1 MRKNYRHVVYGISCV
16 NLYNQGLFDLCQVTG
31 DKTDGR
37 NYQAKCESSGV
48 HQNSLVGMT
57 ERKSK
62 YLVLSG
68 VIKQAEDRPAP

>member
-1 MRKNYRHVVYGISCV
+1 MRKNYRHVVYEISCV

-37 NYQAKCESSGV
+37 NYRAKCESSGV

-57 ERKSK
+57 ER
-62 YLVLSG
+62 
-68 VIKQAEDRPAP
+68 